1 MVKSL
6 TYFSKTSQ
14 AFHHEVCKQML
25 YNKRIFSEC
34 TCISLRNGRNL
45 AIVLFLIGC
54 YQRYKSETLHSK
66 NPDWKS
72 IGELFSG
79 KDGCFLAL
87 PPKERT
93 IECKSQ
99 LCWDI
104 YSLLS

>member
-1 MVKSL
+1 MYL
-6 TYFSKTSQ
+6 YF
-14 AFHHEVCKQML
+14 FME
-25 YNKRIFSEC
+25 
-34 TCISLRNGRNL
+34 GRNL

-87 PPKERT
+87 PPKET
-93 IECKSQ
+93 INNR
-99 LCWDI
+99 I
-104 YSLLS
+104 